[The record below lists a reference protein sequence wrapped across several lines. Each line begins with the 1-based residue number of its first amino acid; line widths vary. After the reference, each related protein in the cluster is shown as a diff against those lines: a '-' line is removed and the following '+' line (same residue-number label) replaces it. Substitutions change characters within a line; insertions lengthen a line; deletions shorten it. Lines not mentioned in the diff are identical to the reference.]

1 MQGQS
6 CVFVLLHVKEQKCI
20 KYWYLTW
27 YIVIQVKPQQLQS
40 PLEPDSLSNSA
51 GSGGMLGVPVEDPN
65 SSLQSM
71 LTSQHPFQS
80 FPIGTSQILQQEPR
94 VCIK

>member
-94 VCIK
+94 VCIE